1 MTRGRITLAVS
12 IVVLLCVALGVY
24 GWMSIHGIDTRQFWY
39 FFATGVGPVIALL
52 WNNKVTA
59 ETAQKVEEIQVNTNG
74 RMDQRIRNIVRAEL
88 QSQMKN
94 SVLETPDGSK

>member
-1 MTRGRITLAVS
+1 MTKGRTALAIA
-12 IVVLLCVALGVY
+12 IVVMVCVALGVY

-39 FFATGVGPVIALL
+39 FFATGVGPIVALL

-59 ETAQKVEEIQVNTNG
+59 QVADKVEKIEENTNG
-74 RMDQRIRNIVRAEL
+74 KMDDRIQSIVRAEL